1 MSTRTFATM
10 LRCVCAAAVAVVIA
24 WAGCAA
30 TASSPHSGV
39 PSGDHA
45 VLARAAAPG
54 GPDLPGRAGR
64 APPGMRPASV
74 NPRGALGRI
83 LTRAQAVSAAQTC
96 VRFATAAG
104 WANNAQA
111 NNAQHGSLVVASAIC
126 MAESGGQPT
135 VYYCSTSG
143 QDGYYPPVNCPGAYD
158 RGLWQIDNQAWTS
171 ISDPCA
177 FRSRCNADGAYVIS
191 RDGQSF
197 TPWATYTS
205 GVYSYYLADV
215 QAAIGRLHVGTIPAG
230 IPGVCL
236 SRVKYAQGADA
247 VTAAC
252 GSGTR
257 RQQWG
262 ISGQA
267 VQDGKYCLAVASAA
281 RNARVMLSSCDGSSA
296 QQWAVQGNGGLRNA
310 ESGRCLRDPG
320 ASTTV
325 GTRVN
330 VGSCTVAVSRLW
342 WLP

>member
-1 MSTRTFATM
+1 MSTRTFRTM
-10 LRCVCAAAVAVVIA
+10 LRCVCAAAVAVVVA
-24 WAGCAA
+24 WAGFAA
-30 TASSPHSGV
+30 TASSQHSGV
-39 PSGDHA
+39 PSGHHGA
-45 VLARAAAPG
+45 LARAGGRDGHDPAGHTGQAPS
-54 GPDLPGRAGR
+54 
-64 APPGMRPASV
+64 GMRPASV

-83 LTRAQAVSAAQTC
+83 LTRAQASAAAQTC
-96 VRFATAAG
+96 VRFGTAAG
-104 WANNAQA
+104 WANNAQ
-111 NNAQHGSLVVASAIC
+111 NGSLVTASAIC
-126 MAESGGQPT
+126 VAESGGQPT
-135 VYYCSTSG
+135 VYYCNTSG
-143 QDGYYPPVNCPGAYD
+143 HDGYYPPVTCSGAYD

-171 ISDPCA
+171 ISDACA
-177 FRSRCNADGAYVIS
+177 FSSRCNADGAYVIS
-191 RDGQSF
+191 RGGQSF

-205 GVYSYYLADV
+205 GAYSNYLADA
-215 QAAIGRLHVGTIPAG
+215 QAAVGSLHVGTIPAG

-236 SRVKYAQGADA
+236 SRVKYAQGANA

-267 VQDGKYCLAVASAA
+267 IQDGRYCLAVASAA
-281 RNARVMLSSCDGSSA
+281 RNARVVLSTCNSSSA
-296 QQWAVQGNGGLRNA
+296 QQWAAQGNGELRNA

-325 GTRVN
+325 GTPVD